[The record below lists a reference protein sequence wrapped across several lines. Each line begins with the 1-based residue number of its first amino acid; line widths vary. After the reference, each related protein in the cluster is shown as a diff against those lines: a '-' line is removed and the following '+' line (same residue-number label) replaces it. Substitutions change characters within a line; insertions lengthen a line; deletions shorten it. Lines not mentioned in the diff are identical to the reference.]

1 MDTSSIDKEPVSR
14 VVAVLK
20 DMHVPYMIGGSVAL
34 SVWAT
39 PRMTHDLDLVVD
51 LPDHLIADFCSR
63 FSDERYHIDPEA
75 MRETF
80 SLSSHAGMGM
90 YSFIDIKAGLKVD
103 LFPLRADDQFQQA
116 ALSRCVLEEVIA
128 GVKAYV
134 CTPEDLLVQKLRW
147 YVLSE
152 SERQF
157 RDCLNLMLSD
167 LKRPSPLISLDYVED
182 WAIRLGP
189 EVQAAWEQVKV
200 AVHRTL
206 PPSAD

>member
-1 MDTSSIDKEPVSR
+1 VDTSNSDKEPVSQ
-14 VVAVLK
+14 VVAVLE

-34 SVWAT
+34 SVWAI

-51 LPDHLIADFCSR
+51 LPDHLVADFCSR
-63 FSDERYHIDPEA
+63 FSDEGYHIDPEA

-80 SLSSHAGMGM
+80 RLSSHAGMGM

-103 LFPLRADDQFQQA
+103 LFPLRADDHFQQI
-116 ALSRCVLEEVIA
+116 ALSRCVLQEVVA

-157 RDCLNLMLSD
+157 RDCMNLMLSD
-167 LKRPSPLISLDYVED
+167 LKRPIPLISLDYVEN
-182 WAIRLGP
+182 WAIQLGP
-189 EVQAAWEQVKV
+189 EVQAAWEQVKA

-206 PPSAD
+206 PPPAY